1 MLERTVRKSIVEV
14 EQNHAAVLDLRDPYL
29 QLPSCT
35 RIVREHITEYGV
47 RRSSKPPLVVRHC
60 HQPDEQQPRAMGE
73 RSDLLVAPRLGFHG
87 ADTRSAHRFLSRWAA
102 AARSHDGEHHDG
114 SALLQRE
121 QSSPR
126 AAADAWSWSRSKRRR
141 ADGLRPQIP
150 QCSPPFSA
158 TYCS

>member
-35 RIVREHITEYGV
+35 RIVREHITEDGV

-73 RSDLLVAPRLGFHG
+73 RSDLLVAPPSFLRAPVAPTPASTRL
-87 ADTRSAHRFLSRWAA
+87 
-102 AARSHDGEHHDG
+102 AR
-114 SALLQRE
+114 L
-121 QSSPR
+121 
-126 AAADAWSWSRSKRRR
+126 
-141 ADGLRPQIP
+141 
-150 QCSPPFSA
+150 PPLP
-158 TYCS
+158 

>member
-35 RIVREHITEYGV
+35 RIVREHITEDGV

-60 HQPDEQQPRAMGE
+60 HHP
-73 RSDLLVAPRLGFHG
+73 
-87 ADTRSAHRFLSRWAA
+87 
-102 AARSHDGEHHDG
+102 G
-114 SALLQRE
+114 SALVQRE
-121 QSSPR
+121 RSSPR

-158 TYCS
+158 TYCSSTSSRAAVCFGRRFAGRGL